1 MCPILGDIS
10 ATHLQPTGPPKKNL
24 HFPARFPASNFT
36 ATLASTLG
44 TVMAGGVCSWL
55 LILATKQGKIT
66 SPCSSIGSS
75 IGWSLLRFVF
85 GSFCWW
91 LYDDWWLMG
100 RGWFFYLFPCH
111 HYLLDSFRGILQRK
125 KHGKFICGIGVTGDL
140 LLWET
145 KNRID
150 LHNLLVQ
157 KSAAIASSF
166 KHVAP
171 WWERPGTLSARTAT
185 PLSVE
190 ASGDDA
196 ICQTTF
202 VAIRGRDNVDSY
214 KSTVS
219 CNP

>member
-1 MCPILGDIS
+1 MYWFIYRLIF
-10 ATHLQPTGPPKKNL
+10 ATICLWK
-24 HFPARFPASNFT
+24 F
-36 ATLASTLG
+36 
-44 TVMAGGVCSWL
+44 L
-55 LILATKQGKIT
+55 LII
-66 SPCSSIGSS
+66 I
-75 IGWSLLRFVF
+75 
-85 GSFCWW
+85 WW
-91 LYDDWWLMG
+91 LDD
-100 RGWFFYLFPCH
+100 GWVGN
-111 HYLLDSFRGILQRK
+111 DSFSFSHVIITCWTLSLEAYFK
-125 KHGKFICGIGVTGDL
+125 
-140 LLWET
+140 E
-145 KNRID
+145 KNVASGRPATFGRQKSRID
-150 LHNLLVQ
+150 LQNLLVQ
-157 KSAAIASSF
+157 KSAGIASSF